1 LLIVFQPEHIVETAT
16 RLGRVRRRRWR
27 ISAMQ
32 AGTTP
37 KKRTSL
43 NGRAALKLMRLDGA
57 ECSPR
62 ASDARVTKAIL
73 HCSWA
78 AADQFGRKRH
88 RMPVVAR
95 PRWQVVVV
103 SNRGL

>member
-1 LLIVFQPEHIVETAT
+1 MED
-16 RLGRVRRRRWR
+16 
-27 ISAMQ
+27 ISKASW
-32 AGTTP
+32 TTP

-57 ECSPR
+57 R
-62 ASDARVTKAIL
+62 RAHQAASDARVTKAVLSIVVAL
-73 HCSWA
+73 LLISP
-78 AADQFGRKRH
+78 GRKRH

-95 PRWQVVVV
+95 PRWEVVVV

>member
-1 LLIVFQPEHIVETAT
+1 
-16 RLGRVRRRRWR
+16 
-27 ISAMQ
+27 MQ

-37 KKRTSL
+37 KKRTNL

-57 ECSPR
+57 E
-62 ASDARVTKAIL
+62 L
-73 HCSWA
+73 
-78 AADQFGRKRH
+78 GRKRH

>member
-1 LLIVFQPEHIVETAT
+1 
-16 RLGRVRRRRWR
+16 
-27 ISAMQ
+27 MQ

-57 ECSPR
+57 R
-62 ASDARVTKAIL
+62 RAHQAASDARVTKAVSSIAVG
-73 HCSWA
+73 A
-78 AADQFGRKRH
+78 AADQLGRKRH

>member
-1 LLIVFQPEHIVETAT
+1 
-16 RLGRVRRRRWR
+16 
-27 ISAMQ
+27 MQ

-57 ECSPR
+57 R
-62 ASDARVTKAIL
+62 RAHQAASDARVTKASFV
-73 HCSWA
+73 HCSCA
-78 AADQFGRKRH
+78 AADQLGRKRH